1 MKKVRNLL
9 LVLLAAVLCLLLLT
23 GCGEKEEPVNI
34 TLANHSGHGITSIS
48 ITPSTSDEWD
58 TELVDGIFQS
68 GEMMEV
74 SLGSYKPSELPDFN
88 ILVYNEE
95 SYVLYDN
102 DVDEV
107 DFTIHDGDY
116 VVFLSP
122 DGDDSIVVCT
132 SEEYDNL
139 YAGDGENAPTGY
151 TAEELGQTGGMS
163 GFSGCWKLEN
173 APFYFVI
180 NDNYEWI
187 AVNLYGEQVG
197 PGYVVDEGENITLCM
212 EDDSQLVS
220 LWQTAYGALSDAN
233 GNTLTAMDYIML
245 LPTPEDDL
253 NQTAAFPGGFT
264 NVTIDYPIQMEAH
277 EQPNVSNALSFNAVM
292 EDGTDDYYS
301 NIMIAFQPIEG
312 FDPYM
317 EKGAAT
323 AKTYM
328 VKMLDDFMKSMYGSY
343 LIKSFG
349 SDFKD
354 NGDYYSLT
362 GYMWLDGDIFSD
374 GPSQPVRGCM
384 EVRYYGPTGYALVAT
399 TIALE
404 GRIHNYFEICNN
416 MLETISYTAG
426 WSTAREIKFAA
437 GYTRPG
443 PRDYV
448 GPAPLTAPESL
459 AMYGFTRALDPQLTL
474 SYHTQGR
481 VIYWQ
486 YDGYDVPGS
495 KAIAERF
502 AAASGYAVA
511 ETPYAAGHAG
521 YKDWFLQDFRRP
533 GFTIEAGSG
542 ENPLP
547 LSQFPDIWSDNL
559 GILLG
564 GMAAVL

>member
-23 GCGEKEEPVNI
+23 GCGEKDVTVSVTLVNR
-34 TLANHSGHGITSIS
+34 SGREISSIS
-48 ITPSTSDEWD
+48 ITPSTSTEWD
-58 TELVDGIFQS
+58 TEFVDGAFAD
-68 GEMMEV
+68 GETISANLGTYKESEV
-74 SLGSYKPSELPDFN
+74 PSAYN
-88 ILVYNEE
+88 ILVYNDEN
-95 SYVLYDN
+95 YILYDTS
-102 DVDEV
+102 VDEL
-107 DFTIHDGDY
+107 DFAIQDGDY
-116 VVFLSP
+116 IIFLPPEGEVPIEIAHDYDPSDYDEADETAYAFEETEP
-122 DGDDSIVVCT
+122 TLSGDLS
-132 SEEYDNL
+132 
-139 YAGDGENAPTGY
+139 GY
-151 TAEELGQTGGMS
+151 T
-163 GFSGCWKLEN
+163 GCWKLAGE
-173 APFYFVI
+173 PFYFVI
-180 NDNYEWI
+180 NEDYEWI
-187 AVNLYGEQVG
+187 AINLYGEQVG

-362 GYMWLDGDIFSD
+362 GYMWLDGDVFSGD
-374 GPSQPVRGCM
+374 LTQPVRGCM
-384 EVRYYGPTGYALVAT
+384 EVRYYGPTGYALVTT

-404 GRIHNYFEICNN
+404 GRIRNYFDICNN
-416 MLETISYTAG
+416 MLTTLSYTAG
-426 WSTAREIKFAA
+426 WSTAPKPVPAQPTYSGDSGDYGTPYYWYDEDGDVWYWN
-437 GYTRPG
+437 GY
-443 PRDYV
+443 
-448 GPAPLTAPESL
+448 ENEFIS
-459 AMYGFTRALDPQLTL
+459 YG
-474 SYHTQGR
+474 S
-481 VIYWQ
+481 
-486 YDGYDVPGS
+486 DGYIDDDTGEYMES
-495 KAIAERF
+495 ND
-502 AAASGYAVA
+502 
-511 ETPYAAGHAG
+511 AGWD
-521 YKDWFLQDFRRP
+521 YSDEYYDDYDP
-533 GFTIEAGSG
+533 
-542 ENPLP
+542 
-547 LSQFPDIWSDNL
+547 WSDP
-559 GILLG
+559 GDG
-564 GMAAVL
+564 WGDYTEDDGWGDYF

>member
-1 MKKVRNLL
+1 MNCIQKM
-9 LVLLAAVLCLLLLT
+9 LAAALGCVLSALLLT

-197 PGYVVDEGENITLCM
+197 PGYVVSEDDCIMLCM
-212 EDDSQLVS
+212 EDDTELVS
-220 LWQTAYGALSDAN
+220 LWQTANGDLSDAN
-233 GNTLTAMDYIML
+233 GNTLTASEYIML
-245 LPTPEDDL
+245 LPTPDDEL
-253 NQTAAFPGGFT
+253 NQTACFPGSFT
-264 NVTIDYPIQMEAH
+264 NVSIKYPIQMEAH
-277 EQPNVSNALSFNAVM
+277 EHPNVDNSLSFNAVM

-301 NIMIAFQPIEG
+301 NIVIAFQPISG
-312 FDPYM
+312 YDSYM
-317 EKGAAT
+317 EKGAAS
-323 AKTYM
+323 AKPYM
-328 VKMLDDFMKSMYGSY
+328 VKMLDDFMKGMYGDK
-343 LIKSFG
+343 LIQSFG

-362 GYMWLDGDIFSD
+362 GYMWLDGSIFSD

-399 TIALE
+399 TSRSRVESTTTLRFATTCSKPSPTPPDGAPRPSPYPLRQPIPAIPATTARHTTGMMKTATCGTGTAMKTSSSPTARTAILT
-404 GRIHNYFEICNN
+404 
-416 MLETISYTAG
+416 TILANTWNPTMPAGITRMSTTTTTIRGLTPVTAG
-426 WSTAREIKFAA
+426 TITLTMTK
-437 GYTRPG
+437 
-443 PRDYV
+443 V
-448 GPAPLTAPESL
+448 GATTLMSKIQALNVRCRCRAMSL
-459 AMYGFTRALDPQLTL
+459 YYLM
-474 SYHTQGR
+474 
-481 VIYWQ
+481 
-486 YDGYDVPGS
+486 
-495 KAIAERF
+495 E
-502 AAASGYAVA
+502 
-511 ETPYAAGHAG
+511 
-521 YKDWFLQDFRRP
+521 
-533 GFTIEAGSG
+533 
-542 ENPLP
+542 
-547 LSQFPDIWSDNL
+547 
-559 GILLG
+559 
-564 GMAAVL
+564 

>member
-1 MKKVRNLL
+1 MNCIQKM
-9 LVLLAAVLCLLLLT
+9 LAAALGCVLSALLLT

-197 PGYVVDEGENITLCM
+197 PGYVVSEDDCIMLCM
-212 EDDSQLVS
+212 EDDTELVS
-220 LWQTAYGALSDAN
+220 LWQTANGDLSDAN
-233 GNTLTAMDYIML
+233 GNTLTASEYIML
-245 LPTPEDDL
+245 LPTPDDEL
-253 NQTAAFPGGFT
+253 NQTACFPGSFT
-264 NVTIDYPIQMEAH
+264 NVSIKYPIQMEAH
-277 EQPNVSNALSFNAVM
+277 EHPNVDNSLSFNAVM

-301 NIMIAFQPIEG
+301 NIVIAFQPISG
-312 FDPYM
+312 YDSYM
-317 EKGAAT
+317 EKGAAS
-323 AKTYM
+323 AKPYM
-328 VKMLDDFMKSMYGSY
+328 VKMLDDFMKGMYGDK
-343 LIKSFG
+343 LIQSFG

-362 GYMWLDGDIFSD
+362 GYMWLDGSIFSD

-426 WSTAREIKFAA
+426 WSTAPKPVPPIPAIPATTARHTTGMMKTATCGTGTAMKTSSSPTARTAILTTILANTWNPTMPA
-437 GYTRPG
+437 GITRMSTTTTTIRGLTPVTAG
-443 PRDYV
+443 TITLTMTKV
-448 GPAPLTAPESL
+448 GATTLMSKIQALNVRCRCRAMSL
-459 AMYGFTRALDPQLTL
+459 YYLM
-474 SYHTQGR
+474 
-481 VIYWQ
+481 
-486 YDGYDVPGS
+486 
-495 KAIAERF
+495 E
-502 AAASGYAVA
+502 
-511 ETPYAAGHAG
+511 
-521 YKDWFLQDFRRP
+521 
-533 GFTIEAGSG
+533 
-542 ENPLP
+542 
-547 LSQFPDIWSDNL
+547 
-559 GILLG
+559 
-564 GMAAVL
+564 

>member
-1 MKKVRNLL
+1 MNCIQKM
-9 LVLLAAVLCLLLLT
+9 LAAALGCVLSALLLT

-197 PGYVVDEGENITLCM
+197 PGYVVSEDDCIMLCM
-212 EDDSQLVS
+212 EDDTELVS
-220 LWQTAYGALSDAN
+220 LWQTANGDLSDAN
-233 GNTLTAMDYIML
+233 GNTLTASEYIML
-245 LPTPEDDL
+245 LPTPDDEL
-253 NQTAAFPGGFT
+253 NQTACFPGSFT
-264 NVTIDYPIQMEAH
+264 NVSIKYPIQMEAH
-277 EQPNVSNALSFNAVM
+277 EHPNVDNSLSFNAVM

-301 NIMIAFQPIEG
+301 NIVIAFQPISG
-312 FDPYM
+312 YDSYM
-317 EKGAAT
+317 EKGAAS
-323 AKTYM
+323 AKPYM
-328 VKMLDDFMKSMYGSY
+328 VKMLDDFMKGMYGDK
-343 LIKSFG
+343 LIQSFG

-362 GYMWLDGDIFSD
+362 GYMWLDGSIFSD

-502 AAASGYAVA
+502 AAASGYDVA
-511 ETPYAAGHAG
+511 ATPYAAGHAG
-521 YKDWFLQDFRRP
+521 YKDWFIQDFRRP